1 MGNFIYTRNFCQTL
15 IHSIKEFMK
24 ENNLSTISLKDTIF
38 EKKGRWKELFLN
50 ENNELR
56 IKHHSCEYIPFEFEE
71 DFEFINSLDIVNLI
85 KIVYDKVAQIK

>member
-1 MGNFIYTRNFCQTL
+1 
-15 IHSIKEFMK
+15 MK

-56 IKHHSCEYIPFEFEE
+56 IKHHSSEYIPFEFEE
-71 DFEFINSLDIVNLI
+71 DFKFVNSLDIVNLI